1 MAVGLGPLP
10 TLHPVAG
17 FELGIAS
24 AGIKR
29 PGRKD
34 VVVMRCA
41 EGSTVAGVFTLNAF
55 CAAPVI
61 LAKQRVAGNIRYLL
75 TNTGNAN
82 AGTGEPGL
90 VAAARTCAKL
100 AQLTGVDAS
109 QVLPYS
115 TGVIGEPLP
124 VEKIEGALQA
134 ALDDLSVDNWAAAAT
149 GIMTTD
155 TLPKG
160 ASRQFVHEGVTVTVT
175 GISKGAGMI
184 RPNMATMLGYIATDA
199 KVSRDVLHS
208 LILDGANKS
217 FNRITID
224 GDTSTNDCCML
235 IATGQANLPEITSAS
250 GPLFAALKQAVFE
263 VCMDVAQAIVRD
275 GEGAT
280 KFVTVEVN
288 GGGNHQ
294 ECLDVGYTVAHSP
307 LIKTALF
314 ASDPN
319 WGRILAAVGRAG
331 VPDLDVSKIDVFL
344 GDVCIAS
351 RGARA
356 ETYTEAQ
363 GLAVMQQEEITI
375 RIELGR
381 GECNTVILSLGGMF
395 FGLLLGFGLA
405 LMRLSRFKLVSWLA
419 RVYVS
424 FFRGTPLLV
433 QLFLIYYGLPQ
444 VGIELEPI
452 PAAMIGF
459 SLNMAA
465 YACEILRAAIGSI
478 ERGQWEAAA
487 SIGMTRAQ
495 TLRRAI
501 LPQAMRTAL
510 PPLGNSFIS
519 LVKDTALA
527 ATIQVPEL
535 FRQAQLVSARTFEIF
550 TMYLSAAL
558 IYWILASL
566 LAHLQNRLED
576 RVNRHDLES

>member
-1 MAVGLGPLP
+1 MAVGLGPLS
-10 TLHPVAG
+10 TLHPVPG

-41 EGSTVAGVFTLNAF
+41 EGSSVAGVFTLNAF

-61 LAKQRVAGNIRYLL
+61 LAKKRVLGSVRYLL

-90 VAAARTCAKL
+90 QNAARTCAAL
-100 AQLTGVDAS
+100 AQLAGVDEGA
-109 QVLPYS
+109 VLPFS

-134 ALDDLSVDNWAAAAT
+134 ALDNLSEGNWAEAAT

-160 ASRQFVHEGVTVTVT
+160 ASRQFVHDGVTVTVT

-184 RPNMATMLGYIATDA
+184 KPNMATMLGYIATDA
-199 KVSRDVLHS
+199 KVAQGVLQDLLRDA
-208 LILDGANKS
+208 ANKS

-235 IATGQANLPEITSAS
+235 VATGQAALPEITQAS
-250 GPLFAALKQAVFE
+250 GDLFAKLKEAVFA

-280 KFVTVEVN
+280 KFVTVQVN
-288 GGGNHQ
+288 GGATHQ
-294 ECLDVGYTVAHSP
+294 ECLDVGYAVAHSP

-331 VPDLDVSKIDVFL
+331 VAQLDVSKIDVFL
-344 GDVCIAS
+344 GEVCIAS
-351 RGARA
+351 RGCRA
-356 ETYTEAQ
+356 STYTEEQ
-363 GLAVMQQEEITI
+363 GAAVMAQEEITI

-381 GECNTVILSLGGMF
+381 GTCSETIWTTDLSHE
-395 FGLLLGFGLA
+395 
-405 LMRLSRFKLVSWLA
+405 
-419 RVYVS
+419 YVK
-424 FFRGTPLLV
+424 
-433 QLFLIYYGLPQ
+433 INAEY
-444 VGIELEPI
+444 
-452 PAAMIGF
+452 
-459 SLNMAA
+459 
-465 YACEILRAAIGSI
+465 
-478 ERGQWEAAA
+478 
-487 SIGMTRAQ
+487 
-495 TLRRAI
+495 
-501 LPQAMRTAL
+501 RT
-510 PPLGNSFIS
+510 
-519 LVKDTALA
+519 
-527 ATIQVPEL
+527 
-535 FRQAQLVSARTFEIF
+535 
-550 TMYLSAAL
+550 
-558 IYWILASL
+558 
-566 LAHLQNRLED
+566 
-576 RVNRHDLES
+576 

>member
-10 TLHPVAG
+10 TLHPVPG

-41 EGSTVAGVFTLNAF
+41 EGSSVAGVFTLNAF

-61 LAKQRVAGNIRYLL
+61 LSKQRVQGTVRYLL

-82 AGTGEPGL
+82 AGTGAPGL
-90 VAAARTCAKL
+90 AAAERTCAKL
-100 AQLTGVDAS
+100 AELAGVPAES
-109 QVLPYS
+109 VLPFS

-134 ALDDLSVDNWAAAAT
+134 ALDNLSENHWAEAAT

-160 ASRQFVHEGVTVTVT
+160 ASRQFQYDGKIITVT

-199 KVSRDVLHS
+199 KVAPAVLKD
-208 LILDGANKS
+208 LMLDGANKS

-235 IATGQANLPEITSAS
+235 IATGKADVPEVTEAS
-250 GPLFAALKQAVFE
+250 GALFEALKKAVFE
-263 VCMDVAQAIVRD
+263 VCMEVAQAIVRD

-280 KFVTVEVN
+280 KFVTVQVN
-288 GGGNHQ
+288 GGGNHL
-294 ECLDVGYTVAHSP
+294 ECLDVGYAVAHSP

-331 VPDLDVSKIDVFL
+331 VPALDVSLIDVYL
-344 GDVCIAS
+344 DSVCIAS
-351 RGARA
+351 KGGRSPS
-356 ETYTEAQ
+356 YTEEQ
-363 GLAVMQQEEITI
+363 GSAVMAQEEITI

-381 GECNTVILSLGGMF
+381 GQCSETIWTTDLSHE
-395 FGLLLGFGLA
+395 
-405 LMRLSRFKLVSWLA
+405 
-419 RVYVS
+419 YVK
-424 FFRGTPLLV
+424 
-433 QLFLIYYGLPQ
+433 INAEY
-444 VGIELEPI
+444 
-452 PAAMIGF
+452 
-459 SLNMAA
+459 
-465 YACEILRAAIGSI
+465 
-478 ERGQWEAAA
+478 
-487 SIGMTRAQ
+487 
-495 TLRRAI
+495 
-501 LPQAMRTAL
+501 RT
-510 PPLGNSFIS
+510 
-519 LVKDTALA
+519 
-527 ATIQVPEL
+527 
-535 FRQAQLVSARTFEIF
+535 
-550 TMYLSAAL
+550 
-558 IYWILASL
+558 
-566 LAHLQNRLED
+566 
-576 RVNRHDLES
+576 

>member
-10 TLHPVAG
+10 TLHPVPG

-41 EGSTVAGVFTLNAF
+41 EGSSVAGVFTLNAF

-61 LAKQRVAGNIRYLL
+61 LSKQRVQGTVRYLL

-82 AGTGEPGL
+82 AGTGAPGL
-90 VAAARTCAKL
+90 AAAERTCAKL
-100 AQLTGVDAS
+100 AELAGVPAES
-109 QVLPYS
+109 VLPFS

-134 ALDDLSVDNWAAAAT
+134 ALDNLSENHWAEAAT

-160 ASRQFVHEGVTVTVT
+160 ASRQFQYDGKTITVT

-199 KVSRDVLHS
+199 KVAPAVLKD

-235 IATGQANLPEITSAS
+235 IATGKADVPEVTEAS
-250 GPLFAALKQAVFE
+250 GALFEALKKAVFE
-263 VCMDVAQAIVRD
+263 VCMEVAQAIVRD

-280 KFVTVEVN
+280 KFVTVQVN

-294 ECLDVGYTVAHSP
+294 ECLDVGYAVAHSP

-331 VPDLDVSKIDVFL
+331 VPALDVSLIDVYL
-344 GDVCIAS
+344 DSVCIAS
-351 RGARA
+351 QGGRSPS
-356 ETYTEAQ
+356 YTEDQ
-363 GLAVMQQEEITI
+363 GAKVMAQEEITI

-381 GECNTVILSLGGMF
+381 GQCSETIWTTDLSHE
-395 FGLLLGFGLA
+395 
-405 LMRLSRFKLVSWLA
+405 
-419 RVYVS
+419 YVK
-424 FFRGTPLLV
+424 
-433 QLFLIYYGLPQ
+433 INAEY
-444 VGIELEPI
+444 
-452 PAAMIGF
+452 
-459 SLNMAA
+459 
-465 YACEILRAAIGSI
+465 
-478 ERGQWEAAA
+478 
-487 SIGMTRAQ
+487 
-495 TLRRAI
+495 
-501 LPQAMRTAL
+501 RT
-510 PPLGNSFIS
+510 
-519 LVKDTALA
+519 
-527 ATIQVPEL
+527 
-535 FRQAQLVSARTFEIF
+535 
-550 TMYLSAAL
+550 
-558 IYWILASL
+558 
-566 LAHLQNRLED
+566 
-576 RVNRHDLES
+576 

>member
-1 MAVGLGPLP
+1 MAVGLGPLS
-10 TLHPVAG
+10 TLHPVPG

-41 EGSTVAGVFTLNAF
+41 EGSSVAGVFTLNAF

-61 LAKQRVAGNIRYLL
+61 LARKRVLGGVRYLL

-90 VAAARTCAKL
+90 QNAVRTCATL
-100 AQLTGVDAS
+100 AQLAGVDESA
-109 QVLPYS
+109 VLPFS

-134 ALDDLSVDNWAAAAT
+134 ALDDLSADHWAEAAT

-160 ASRQFVHEGVTVTVT
+160 ASRQFVHDGVTVTVT

-199 KVSRDVLHS
+199 KVSQAVLQDLLRDA
-208 LILDGANKS
+208 ANKS

-235 IATGQANLPEITSAS
+235 IATGQAPLEEITQAS
-250 GPLFAALKQAVFE
+250 GALFAALRQAVFE
-263 VCMDVAQAIVRD
+263 VSMDVAQAIVRD

-280 KFVTVEVN
+280 KFVTVQVN
-288 GGGNHQ
+288 GGATFQ
-294 ECLDVGYTVAHSP
+294 ECLDVGYAVAHSP

-319 WGRILAAVGRAG
+319 WGRILAAVGYAG
-331 VPDLDVSKIDVFL
+331 VAQLDVSKIDVFL

-351 RGARA
+351 RGCRA
-356 ETYTEAQ
+356 ASYTEEQ
-363 GLAVMQQEEITI
+363 GAAVMAKEEITI

-381 GECNTVILSLGGMF
+381 GTCSETIWTTDLSHE
-395 FGLLLGFGLA
+395 
-405 LMRLSRFKLVSWLA
+405 
-419 RVYVS
+419 YVK
-424 FFRGTPLLV
+424 
-433 QLFLIYYGLPQ
+433 INAEY
-444 VGIELEPI
+444 
-452 PAAMIGF
+452 
-459 SLNMAA
+459 
-465 YACEILRAAIGSI
+465 
-478 ERGQWEAAA
+478 
-487 SIGMTRAQ
+487 
-495 TLRRAI
+495 
-501 LPQAMRTAL
+501 RT
-510 PPLGNSFIS
+510 
-519 LVKDTALA
+519 
-527 ATIQVPEL
+527 
-535 FRQAQLVSARTFEIF
+535 
-550 TMYLSAAL
+550 
-558 IYWILASL
+558 
-566 LAHLQNRLED
+566 
-576 RVNRHDLES
+576 

>member
-1 MAVGLGPLP
+1 MAVGLGPLS
-10 TLHPVAG
+10 TLHPVPG

-61 LAKQRVAGNIRYLL
+61 LAKKRVQGSVRYLL

-90 VAAARTCAKL
+90 LNAQRTCAAL
-100 AQLTGVDAS
+100 AQLTGVDEGA
-109 QVLPYS
+109 VLPFS

-134 ALDDLSVDNWAAAAT
+134 ALDDLSENHWAEAAT

-160 ASRQFVHEGVTVTVT
+160 ASRQFQHDGVTVTVT

-199 KVSRDVLHS
+199 KVAGSVLQDLVRDA
-208 LILDGANKS
+208 ANKS

-235 IATGQANLPEITSAS
+235 IATGQAALPEITEAT
-250 GPLFAALKQAVFE
+250 GELFAKLKQAVLE
-263 VCMDVAQAIVRD
+263 VFMEVAQAIVRD

-280 KFVTVEVN
+280 KFVTVQVN
-288 GGGNHQ
+288 GGGTHQ
-294 ECLDVGYTVAHSP
+294 ECLDVAYAVAHSP

-319 WGRILAAVGRAG
+319 WGRILAAVGYAG
-331 VPDLDVSKIDVFL
+331 VSNLDVSKIDVFL
-344 GDVCIAS
+344 GEVCIAS
-351 RGARA
+351 QGGRSHS
-356 ETYTEAQ
+356 YTEEQ
-363 GLAVMQQEEITI
+363 GAAVMAREEITI

-381 GECNTVILSLGGMF
+381 GDCSETIWTTDLSPE
-395 FGLLLGFGLA
+395 
-405 LMRLSRFKLVSWLA
+405 
-419 RVYVS
+419 YVK
-424 FFRGTPLLV
+424 
-433 QLFLIYYGLPQ
+433 INAEY
-444 VGIELEPI
+444 
-452 PAAMIGF
+452 
-459 SLNMAA
+459 
-465 YACEILRAAIGSI
+465 
-478 ERGQWEAAA
+478 
-487 SIGMTRAQ
+487 
-495 TLRRAI
+495 
-501 LPQAMRTAL
+501 RT
-510 PPLGNSFIS
+510 
-519 LVKDTALA
+519 
-527 ATIQVPEL
+527 
-535 FRQAQLVSARTFEIF
+535 
-550 TMYLSAAL
+550 
-558 IYWILASL
+558 
-566 LAHLQNRLED
+566 
-576 RVNRHDLES
+576 

>member
-1 MAVGLGPLP
+1 MGREAAPLFHHLFTVFSRSALMAVGLGPLP
-10 TLHPVAG
+10 TLHPVPG

-41 EGSTVAGVFTLNAF
+41 EGSSVAGVFTLNAF

-61 LAKQRVAGNIRYLL
+61 LSKQRVQGTVRYLL

-82 AGTGEPGL
+82 AGTGAPGL
-90 VAAARTCAKL
+90 AAAERTCAKL
-100 AQLTGVDAS
+100 AELAGVPAES
-109 QVLPYS
+109 VLPFS

-134 ALDDLSVDNWAAAAT
+134 ALDNLSENHWAEAAT

-160 ASRQFVHEGVTVTVT
+160 ASRQFQHDGVTVTVT

-199 KVSRDVLHS
+199 KVAPAVLKD
-208 LILDGANKS
+208 LMLDGANKS

-235 IATGQANLPEITSAS
+235 IATGKANLPEVTEAS
-250 GPLFAALKQAVFE
+250 GALFEALKKAVFE
-263 VCMDVAQAIVRD
+263 VCMEVAQAIVRD

-280 KFVTVEVN
+280 KFVTVQVN

-294 ECLDVGYTVAHSP
+294 ECLDVGYAVAHSP

-331 VPDLDVSKIDVFL
+331 VPELDVSLIDVYL
-344 GDVCIAS
+344 DSVCIAS
-351 RGARA
+351 KGGRSPS
-356 ETYTEAQ
+356 YTEDQ
-363 GLAVMQQEEITI
+363 GAKVMAQEEITI

-381 GECNTVILSLGGMF
+381 GQCSETIWTTDLSHE
-395 FGLLLGFGLA
+395 
-405 LMRLSRFKLVSWLA
+405 
-419 RVYVS
+419 YVK
-424 FFRGTPLLV
+424 
-433 QLFLIYYGLPQ
+433 INAEY
-444 VGIELEPI
+444 
-452 PAAMIGF
+452 
-459 SLNMAA
+459 
-465 YACEILRAAIGSI
+465 
-478 ERGQWEAAA
+478 
-487 SIGMTRAQ
+487 
-495 TLRRAI
+495 
-501 LPQAMRTAL
+501 RT
-510 PPLGNSFIS
+510 
-519 LVKDTALA
+519 
-527 ATIQVPEL
+527 
-535 FRQAQLVSARTFEIF
+535 
-550 TMYLSAAL
+550 
-558 IYWILASL
+558 
-566 LAHLQNRLED
+566 
-576 RVNRHDLES
+576 

>member
-10 TLHPVAG
+10 TLHPVPG

-41 EGSTVAGVFTLNAF
+41 EGSSVAGVFTLNAF

-61 LAKQRVAGNIRYLL
+61 LSKQRVQGTVRYLL

-82 AGTGEPGL
+82 AGTGAPGL
-90 VAAARTCAKL
+90 AAAERTCAKL
-100 AQLTGVDAS
+100 AELAGVPAES
-109 QVLPYS
+109 VLPFS

-134 ALDDLSVDNWAAAAT
+134 ALDNLSENNWAEAAT

-160 ASRQFVHEGVTVTVT
+160 ASRQFQHDGVTVTVT

-199 KVSRDVLHS
+199 KVAPQVLKD
-208 LILDGANKS
+208 LMLDGANKS

-235 IATGQANLPEITSAS
+235 IATGKANLPEVTEAS
-250 GPLFAALKQAVFE
+250 GALFEALKKAVFE
-263 VCMDVAQAIVRD
+263 VCMEVAQAIVRD

-280 KFVTVEVN
+280 KFVTVQVN

-294 ECLDVGYTVAHSP
+294 ECLDVGYAVAHSP

-331 VPDLDVSKIDVFL
+331 VPELDVSLIDVYL
-344 GDVCIAS
+344 DSVCIAS
-351 RGARA
+351 QGGRSPS
-356 ETYTEAQ
+356 YTEAQ
-363 GLAVMQQEEITI
+363 GSAVMAQEEITI

-381 GECNTVILSLGGMF
+381 GQCSETIWTTDLSHE
-395 FGLLLGFGLA
+395 
-405 LMRLSRFKLVSWLA
+405 
-419 RVYVS
+419 YVK
-424 FFRGTPLLV
+424 
-433 QLFLIYYGLPQ
+433 INAEY
-444 VGIELEPI
+444 
-452 PAAMIGF
+452 
-459 SLNMAA
+459 
-465 YACEILRAAIGSI
+465 
-478 ERGQWEAAA
+478 
-487 SIGMTRAQ
+487 
-495 TLRRAI
+495 
-501 LPQAMRTAL
+501 RT
-510 PPLGNSFIS
+510 
-519 LVKDTALA
+519 
-527 ATIQVPEL
+527 
-535 FRQAQLVSARTFEIF
+535 
-550 TMYLSAAL
+550 
-558 IYWILASL
+558 
-566 LAHLQNRLED
+566 
-576 RVNRHDLES
+576 

>member
-10 TLHPVAG
+10 TLHPVPG

-61 LAKQRVAGNIRYLL
+61 LARKRVLGPVRYLL

-90 VAAARTCAKL
+90 AAAARTCARL
-100 AQLTGVDAS
+100 AELASVDESA
-109 QVLPYS
+109 VLPFS

-124 VEKIEGALQA
+124 VDKIEAVLGDALA
-134 ALDDLSVDNWAAAAT
+134 DLSENNWAAAAT

-160 ASRQFVHEGVTVTVT
+160 ASRQFVHDGVTVTVT

-184 RPNMATMLGYIATDA
+184 KPNMATMLGYIATDA
-199 KVSRDVLHS
+199 KVAQGVLQDLLRDA
-208 LILDGANKS
+208 ANKS

-235 IATGQANLPEITSAS
+235 VATGRAALPEITQAS
-250 GPLFAALKQAVFE
+250 GELFAALKQAVFE
-263 VCMDVAQAIVRD
+263 VCMEVAQAIVRD

-280 KFVTVEVN
+280 KFVTVQVN
-288 GGGNHQ
+288 GGGTHQ
-294 ECLDVGYTVAHSP
+294 ECLDVAYAVAHSP

-331 VPDLDVSKIDVFL
+331 VPNLDVSKIDVFL

-351 RGARA
+351 KGGRA
-356 ETYTEAQ
+356 ATYTEAQ
-363 GLAVMQQEEITI
+363 GAEVMAREEIGI

-381 GECNTVILSLGGMF
+381 GNCNETIWTTDLSHE
-395 FGLLLGFGLA
+395 
-405 LMRLSRFKLVSWLA
+405 
-419 RVYVS
+419 YVK
-424 FFRGTPLLV
+424 
-433 QLFLIYYGLPQ
+433 INAEY
-444 VGIELEPI
+444 
-452 PAAMIGF
+452 
-459 SLNMAA
+459 
-465 YACEILRAAIGSI
+465 
-478 ERGQWEAAA
+478 
-487 SIGMTRAQ
+487 
-495 TLRRAI
+495 
-501 LPQAMRTAL
+501 RT
-510 PPLGNSFIS
+510 
-519 LVKDTALA
+519 
-527 ATIQVPEL
+527 
-535 FRQAQLVSARTFEIF
+535 
-550 TMYLSAAL
+550 
-558 IYWILASL
+558 
-566 LAHLQNRLED
+566 
-576 RVNRHDLES
+576 

>member
-10 TLHPVAG
+10 TLHPVPG

-61 LAKQRVAGNIRYLL
+61 LARKRVLGPVRYLL

-90 VAAARTCAKL
+90 AAAARTCVRL
-100 AQLTGVDAS
+100 AELAGVDESA
-109 QVLPYS
+109 VLPFS

-124 VEKIEGALQA
+124 VEKIEAVLGDALA
-134 ALDDLSVDNWAAAAT
+134 DLSENNWAAAAT

-160 ASRQFVHEGVTVTVT
+160 ASRQFVHDGVTVTVT

-184 RPNMATMLGYIATDA
+184 KPNMATMLGYIATDA
-199 KVSRDVLHS
+199 KVAQGVLQDLLRDA
-208 LILDGANKS
+208 ANKS

-235 IATGQANLPEITSAS
+235 VATGRAALPEITQAS
-250 GPLFAALKQAVFE
+250 GELFAALKQAVFD
-263 VCMDVAQAIVRD
+263 VCMEVAQAIVRD

-280 KFVTVEVN
+280 KFVTVQVN
-288 GGGNHQ
+288 GGGTHQ
-294 ECLDVGYTVAHSP
+294 ECLDVAYAVAHSP

-331 VPDLDVSKIDVFL
+331 VPNLDVSKIDVFL

-351 RGARA
+351 KGGRA
-356 ETYTEAQ
+356 STYTEAL
-363 GLAVMQQEEITI
+363 GAEVMAREEIGI

-381 GECNTVILSLGGMF
+381 GNCNEIIWTTDLSHE
-395 FGLLLGFGLA
+395 
-405 LMRLSRFKLVSWLA
+405 
-419 RVYVS
+419 YVK
-424 FFRGTPLLV
+424 
-433 QLFLIYYGLPQ
+433 INAEY
-444 VGIELEPI
+444 
-452 PAAMIGF
+452 
-459 SLNMAA
+459 
-465 YACEILRAAIGSI
+465 
-478 ERGQWEAAA
+478 
-487 SIGMTRAQ
+487 
-495 TLRRAI
+495 
-501 LPQAMRTAL
+501 RT
-510 PPLGNSFIS
+510 
-519 LVKDTALA
+519 
-527 ATIQVPEL
+527 
-535 FRQAQLVSARTFEIF
+535 
-550 TMYLSAAL
+550 
-558 IYWILASL
+558 
-566 LAHLQNRLED
+566 
-576 RVNRHDLES
+576 